1 MKAVSGRKCSGFT
14 LAEVVI
20 SAGLGAMVVGSS
32 IYGYVMSTKRA
43 EWAGYSLAAQS
54 LALQGLEQ
62 ARACKWDPTGTPL
75 VDELVATNF
84 PTQTTNILDIPFSGT
99 NIVYATNFWT
109 ITTISTNPMLKMVKV
124 DCVWRFMNK
133 RNFTN
138 SVVSYRTSDQ

>member
-1 MKAVSGRKCSGFT
+1 MRIGFGRNRGFT

-20 SAGLGAMVVGSS
+20 SAALGAMVVGSS

-43 EWAGYSLAAQS
+43 EWSGYSLAAHS
-54 LALQGLEQ
+54 LAMQGLEQ
-62 ARACKWDPTGTPL
+62 ARACKWDPTGTPA

-84 PTQTTNILDIPFSGT
+84 PSQINILDIPFSGT

-109 ITTISTNPMLKMVKV
+109 ISTISTNPTLKMVRV

-138 SVVSYRTSDQ
+138 TVVTYRASDQ